1 MEKSKKSKQSIQR
14 SYHLFDA
21 EGKTLGRLATQIAT
35 VLRGKNK
42 VDFTPHID
50 AGDLAVIINSDRIV
64 VTGNKMEGKVY
75 NHFSGFPGGITSIT
89 LKDQI
94 KKDSRKVIAAAV
106 TGMLCKNKLRDR
118 MMTRLY
124 IFKDAEHKHKIDI
137 TH

>member
-1 MEKSKKSKQSIQR
+1 MEKKSIQR
-14 SYHLFDA
+14 KYHLFDA

-50 AGDLAVIINSDRIV
+50 GGDFAVVINSDRIV
-64 VTGNKMEGKVY
+64 VTGNKMEGKIY
-75 NHFSGFPGGITSIT
+75 HHFSGYPGGVSDIN

-94 KKDSRKVIAAAV
+94 KKDSRKVIEAAV
-106 TGMLCKNKLRDR
+106 SGMLCKNKLRDR
-118 MMTRLY
+118 MLTRLLIY
-124 IFKDAEHKHKIDI
+124 KDAEHKHKIEI

>member
-1 MEKSKKSKQSIQR
+1 MIKKSIQR
-14 SYHLFDA
+14 KYHLFDA
-21 EGKTLGRLATQIAT
+21 EGKTLGRLATEIAI

-50 AGDLAVIINSDRIV
+50 AGDFVIVTNTDRLI

-75 NHFSGFPGGITSIT
+75 HHFSGYPGGITSIT

-94 KKDSRKVIAAAV
+94 KKDSTKIIEAAV
-106 TGMLCKNKLRDR
+106 RGMLCKNKLRDK
-118 MMTRLY
+118 MMKRLF
-124 IFKDAEHKHKIDI
+124 IFKDAEHKYKIEV